1 MGTERLMMGT
11 ERMRSGQRA
20 SAHARYRISVGMRIA
35 VLSTNIDIVWCPG
48 GLCVHSQ
55 DGEECWG
62 RWSGVK
68 VEEGR
73 SGEVEGVKG
82 NVIVCKG
89 TSRAQM
95 KVLFGKV
102 PPGHRPLRVVS
113 GWNPWNS
120 L

>member
-1 MGTERLMMGT
+1 M
-11 ERMRSGQRA
+11 
-20 SAHARYRISVGMRIA
+20 
-35 VLSTNIDIVWCPG
+35 
-48 GLCVHSQ
+48 
-55 DGEECWG
+55 
-62 RWSGVK
+62 K